1 MVEPHQLNLVKNN
14 DLHVKLSES
23 QKKKI
28 VENAETAGF
37 KSLSDFVRHIAL
49 DEGYTMEQRIQEIHE
64 AILGQKNQAKQTHV
78 HKQDASYGQHT
89 VPDNYAAYPQEYEPF
104 NENYNS

>member
-28 VENAETAGF
+28 AENAETAGF

-49 DEGYTMEQRIQEIHE
+49 DEGYTMEQRIREIHQ
-64 AILGQKNQAKQTHV
+64 AIISQKSQAGQKYTAMPRTYEQQTQSDRYEAKPV
-78 HKQDASYGQHT
+78 EYDPSGQN
-89 VPDNYAAYPQEYEPF
+89 NY
-104 NENYNS
+104 S